1 MSEDNK
7 YLTNSETNEMV
18 VDIKIKGTKD
28 KLISKINS
36 LKDNLEYVLDMMD
49 KNPEYKPNSLGIVQ
63 FDGQE
68 IDNLCGRLGGLQE
81 MKDVISGKSEIFR
94 IKN

>member
-1 MSEDNK
+1 MNKDNE

-18 VDIKIKGTKD
+18 VDIKIKGTRN

-36 LKDNLEYVLDMMD
+36 LKDNLDYVLDMME
-49 KNPEYKPNSLGIVQ
+49 KNPNYKPNSLGIVQ

-81 MKDVISGKSEIFR
+81 MKDVIIGESEI
-94 IKN
+94 